1 MRSILEQFRND
12 VYTWFSQR
20 ADALMDLLDA
30 LSSNTT
36 ARSVVELSEHPLFR
50 RQYSSIH
57 DGIAHLFVP
66 NSEESRFLERQEWE
80 HELIRWLVPYLPRPK
95 LRFWLLGIDVT
106 SAARPFARTLS
117 DRTFVYTPN
126 PVKGGK
132 PMTIGHQYSI
142 VALLPEK
149 ASPGA
154 PPWVLPLLVNRVL
167 STETKREAGQTQIAR
182 LLDDETLPFHEEL
195 CVNVAD
201 SD

>member
-1 MRSILEQFRND
+1 MLSILEQFRND

-20 ADALMDLLDA
+20 ADTLMDLLDA

-36 ARSVVELSEHPLFR
+36 ARSVVELSEHSLFR

-57 DGIAHLFVP
+57 NGIEHLFVS
-66 NSEESRFLERQEWE
+66 NSEESRLLERQEWE
-80 HELIRWLVPYLPRPK
+80 HALIRLLVPYLPRPT
-95 LRFWLLGIDVT
+95 LRFWLLGTDVT

-117 DRTFVYTPN
+117 DRTFVYKPN
-126 PVKGGK
+126 PVKGVK
-132 PMTIGHQYSI
+132 PITIGHQYSV

-149 ASPGA
+149 ASSDA
-154 PPWVLPLLVNRVL
+154 PPWVLPLLVNRVP
-167 STETKREAGQTQIAR
+167 STETKREAGQKQIAR

>member
-1 MRSILEQFRND
+1 MD
-12 VYTWFSQR
+12 V
-20 ADALMDLLDA
+20 LDA
-30 LSSNTT
+30 LSCNTT

-66 NSEESRFLERQEWE
+66 NSEASRLLERQEWE
-80 HELIRWLVPYLPRPK
+80 QDLIRWLVPYLPMPV
-95 LRFWLLGIDVT
+95 LRFRLLGIDVT

-126 PVKGGK
+126 PVKGVT
-132 PMTIGHQYSI
+132 PITIGHQYSI

-149 ASPGA
+149 ASPGS
-154 PPWVLPLLVNRVL
+154 PPWVLPVLVNRVL
-167 STETKREAGQTQIAR
+167 STETKREAGQKQIAR
-182 LLDDETLPFHEEL
+182 LFDDKTLPFHDEL